1 MLLRCLTL
9 SLDIIGVPTYTQRR
23 QEKQQGKIHPS
34 VKLLR
39 HICLDMVRNHLL
51 GMLPKAVSKF
61 TAPSPHQNEFPQL
74 NDTEFSGPQ
83 LPTRCSCGLRRH
95 DAGICPD
102 AQESGDHRRPAAGH
116 GQLCGSR
123 AQRFHL
129 RSAQVRKGTSALE
142 SAFKLVSISTSP
154 TKTLLRD
161 SASCPHSRIGMG
173 KMR

>member
-1 MLLRCLTL
+1 MFLRWLTL
-9 SLDIIGVPTYTQRR
+9 SLDIMGVPTCTQRR

-61 TAPSPHQNEFPQL
+61 TTSSPRQNEFPQL

-102 AQESGDHRRPAAGH
+102 AQESGDHRQPAAGH
-116 GQLCGSR
+116 GQFCGSR
-123 AQRFHL
+123 AQRSHL
-129 RSAQVRKGTSALE
+129 RSAQVRKGTPALE
-142 SAFKLVSISTSP
+142 SAFETYFYHHKF
-154 TKTLLRD
+154 
-161 SASCPHSRIGMG
+161 H
-173 KMR
+173 